1 MDGLRVL
8 TPTDI
13 FLLRQNHCR
22 ALAIPGHLAIAS
34 HHTYAEFFLHVHAQ
48 FLQGDEAAVRAYREI
63 PADLFEEVIH
73 ELLKVGAPQGSEK

>member
-1 MDGLRVL
+1 ML

-13 FLLRQNHCR
+13 LLVRQNHSR
-22 ALAIPGHLAIAS
+22 ALAIPGHLTIAS

-48 FLQGDEAAVRAYREI
+48 FQQGDEAAVRAYKEI

-73 ELLKVGAPQGSEK
+73 ELLKVGAPHGSEA

>member
-1 MDGLRVL
+1 ML

-13 FLLRQNHCR
+13 LLVRQNHSR
-22 ALAIPGHLAIAS
+22 ALAIPGHLTIAS

-48 FLQGDEAAVRAYREI
+48 FLQGDEAAVRAYKEI

-73 ELLKVGAPQGSEK
+73 ELLKVGAPHGSEE